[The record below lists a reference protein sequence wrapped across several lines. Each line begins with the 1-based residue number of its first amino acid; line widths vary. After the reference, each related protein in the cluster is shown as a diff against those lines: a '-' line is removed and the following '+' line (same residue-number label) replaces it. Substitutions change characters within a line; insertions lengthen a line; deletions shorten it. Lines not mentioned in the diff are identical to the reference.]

1 MKQLTLCRA
10 AAAALGL
17 LLLAGCGA
25 ASSGPAS
32 SAGGASAAATVPAD
46 SGAACPFTDDL
57 GREVTLEAAP
67 RRVAALTGSYA
78 DIWCTAGGRDT
89 LVASASDAWTD
100 FDLGLGEEVA
110 NIGGAM
116 GVSVEELLAAAP
128 DLVLASTNIP
138 SNQEMLPAL
147 EAAGVDVAFFSVDTF
162 EDYLRMLEI
171 CTGLTGSPEAY
182 QTYGEAVAEEIEAAR
197 ARAPGPGAPRGRA
210 RPPAPPPPPAALE
223 EQGPEKVLYI
233 RAAASVVKPKG
244 SSGTVLGEMLA
255 DLGCINIADQD
266 QSLLEDLSM
275 EAILAADPDKIL
287 IVLQGADPEPAKAQL
302 EGEVLSNPAWQQLT
316 AVREGRVY
324 YMDKDLYHLKPNAR
338 WGEAYDHLVEILYGV

>member
-10 AAAALGL
+10 AAAALCL

-32 SAGGASAAATVPAD
+32 SAGGASAAATAPAD
-46 SGAACPFTDDL
+46 SGAACTFTDDL
-57 GREVTLEAAP
+57 GREVTLEDAP

-171 CTGLTGSPEAY
+171 CTDLTGNPEAY

-197 ARAPGPGAPRGRA
+197 ARAA
-210 RPPAPPPPPAALE
+210 AALE

>member
-10 AAAALGL
+10 AAAALCL

-32 SAGGASAAATVPAD
+32 SAGGASAAATAPAD
-46 SGAACPFTDDL
+46 SGAACTFTDDL

-100 FDLGLGEEVA
+100 FDLSLGEEVA

-197 ARAPGPGAPRGRA
+197 ARAA
-210 RPPAPPPPPAALE
+210 AALE

>member
-10 AAAALGL
+10 AAVALCL

-32 SAGGASAAATVPAD
+32 SAGGASAAATAPAD
-46 SGAACPFTDDL
+46 SGAACTFTDDL

-78 DIWCTAGGRDT
+78 DIWCTAGGRNT

-197 ARAPGPGAPRGRA
+197 ARAA
-210 RPPAPPPPPAALE
+210 AALE

>member
-10 AAAALGL
+10 AAAALCL

-32 SAGGASAAATVPAD
+32 SAGGASAAATAPAD
-46 SGAACPFTDDL
+46 SGAACTFTDDL

-171 CTGLTGSPEAY
+171 CTGLTGNPEAY

-197 ARAPGPGAPRGRA
+197 ARAA
-210 RPPAPPPPPAALE
+210 AALE
-223 EQGPEKVLYI
+223 EQGSEKVLYI

>member
-10 AAAALGL
+10 AAAALCL

-46 SGAACPFTDDL
+46 SGAACTFTDDL

-197 ARAPGPGAPRGRA
+197 ARAA
-210 RPPAPPPPPAALE
+210 AALE

-244 SSGTVLGEMLA
+244 SNGTVLGEMLA

>member
-10 AAAALGL
+10 AAAALCL

-32 SAGGASAAATVPAD
+32 SAGGASAAATAPAD
-46 SGAACPFTDDL
+46 SGAACTFTDDL

-171 CTGLTGSPEAY
+171 CTGLTGNPEAY

-197 ARAPGPGAPRGRA
+197 ARAA
-210 RPPAPPPPPAALE
+210 AALE

>member
-10 AAAALGL
+10 AAAALCL

-32 SAGGASAAATVPAD
+32 SAGGASAAATAPAD
-46 SGAACPFTDDL
+46 SGAACTFTDDL

-147 EAAGVDVAFFSVDTF
+147 GAAGVDVAFFSVDTF

-197 ARAPGPGAPRGRA
+197 ARAA
-210 RPPAPPPPPAALE
+210 AALE

>member
-1 MKQLTLCRA
+1 MRA
-10 AAAALGL
+10 ATRR
-17 LLLAGCGA
+17 GA
-25 ASSGPAS
+25 
-32 SAGGASAAATVPAD
+32 
-46 SGAACPFTDDL
+46 
-57 GREVTLEAAP
+57 
-67 RRVAALTGSYA
+67 
-78 DIWCTAGGRDT
+78 
-89 LVASASDAWTD
+89 ASDAWTD

-171 CTGLTGSPEAY
+171 CTGLTGNPEAY

-197 ARAPGPGAPRGRA
+197 ARAA
-210 RPPAPPPPPAALE
+210 AALE

-233 RAAASVVKPKG
+233 RAAASVIKPKG
-244 SSGTVLGEMLA
+244 SSGTVLGKMLA

>member
-10 AAAALGL
+10 AAAALCL

-32 SAGGASAAATVPAD
+32 SAGGASAAATAPAD
-46 SGAACPFTDDL
+46 SGAACTFTDDL

-197 ARAPGPGAPRGRA
+197 ARAA
-210 RPPAPPPPPAALE
+210 AALE

-316 AVREGRVY
+316 AVREDRVY

>member
-10 AAAALGL
+10 AAAALCL

-32 SAGGASAAATVPAD
+32 SAGGASAAATAPAD
-46 SGAACPFTDDL
+46 SGAACTFTDDL

-197 ARAPGPGAPRGRA
+197 ARAA
-210 RPPAPPPPPAALE
+210 AALE

-233 RAAASVVKPKG
+233 RAAAPVVKPKG

>member
-10 AAAALGL
+10 AAAALCL

-32 SAGGASAAATVPAD
+32 SAGGASAAATAPAD
-46 SGAACPFTDDL
+46 SGAACTFTDDL

-67 RRVAALTGSYA
+67 WRVAALTGSYA

-197 ARAPGPGAPRGRA
+197 ARAA
-210 RPPAPPPPPAALE
+210 AALE

>member
-10 AAAALGL
+10 AAAALCL

-32 SAGGASAAATVPAD
+32 SAGGASAAATAPAD
-46 SGAACPFTDDL
+46 SGAACTFTDDL

-171 CTGLTGSPEAY
+171 CTGLTGNPEAY

-197 ARAPGPGAPRGRA
+197 ARAAAPRDAQGAGAAPRA
-210 RPPAPPPPPAALE
+210 GPPPPPPPPPWRSRGL
-223 EQGPEKVLYI
+223 K
-233 RAAASVVKPKG
+233 K
-244 SSGTVLGEMLA
+244 SS
-255 DLGCINIADQD
+255 I
-266 QSLLEDLSM
+266 S
-275 EAILAADPDKIL
+275 
-287 IVLQGADPEPAKAQL
+287 
-302 EGEVLSNPAWQQLT
+302 
-316 AVREGRVY
+316 GRR
-324 YMDKDLYHLKPNAR
+324 PR
-338 WGEAYDHLVEILYGV
+338 

>member
-1 MKQLTLCRA
+1 ATVLSGGGAARRCKKPLERNRPMKQLTLCRA
-10 AAAALGL
+10 AAAALCL

-32 SAGGASAAATVPAD
+32 SAGGASAAATAPAD
-46 SGAACPFTDDL
+46 SGASCTFTDDL

-162 EDYLRMLEI
+162 EDYLR
-171 CTGLTGSPEAY
+171 
-182 QTYGEAVAEEIEAAR
+182 
-197 ARAPGPGAPRGRA
+197 
-210 RPPAPPPPPAALE
+210 
-223 EQGPEKVLYI
+223 
-233 RAAASVVKPKG
+233 
-244 SSGTVLGEMLA
+244 
-255 DLGCINIADQD
+255 
-266 QSLLEDLSM
+266 
-275 EAILAADPDKIL
+275 
-287 IVLQGADPEPAKAQL
+287 
-302 EGEVLSNPAWQQLT
+302 
-316 AVREGRVY
+316 
-324 YMDKDLYHLKPNAR
+324 
-338 WGEAYDHLVEILYGV
+338 

>member
-10 AAAALGL
+10 AAAALCL

-32 SAGGASAAATVPAD
+32 SAGGASAAATAPAD
-46 SGAACPFTDDL
+46 SGAACTFTDDL

-147 EAAGVDVAFFSVDTF
+147 DAAGVDVAFFSVDTF

-197 ARAPGPGAPRGRA
+197 ARAA
-210 RPPAPPPPPAALE
+210 AALE

-244 SSGTVLGEMLA
+244 SNGTVLGEMLA

>member
-10 AAAALGL
+10 AAAALCL
-17 LLLAGCGA
+17 LLLTGCGA

-32 SAGGASAAATVPAD
+32 SAGGASAAATAPAD
-46 SGAACPFTDDL
+46 SGAACTFTDGL

-197 ARAPGPGAPRGRA
+197 ARAA
-210 RPPAPPPPPAALE
+210 AALE
-223 EQGPEKVLYI
+223 EQGTEKVLYI

>member
-10 AAAALGL
+10 AAAALCL

-32 SAGGASAAATVPAD
+32 SAGGASAAATAPAD
-46 SGAACPFTDDL
+46 SGAACTFTDDL

-147 EAAGVDVAFFSVDTF
+147 DAAGVDVAFFSVDTF

-197 ARAPGPGAPRGRA
+197 ARAA
-210 RPPAPPPPPAALE
+210 AALE

>member
-10 AAAALGL
+10 AAAALCL

-32 SAGGASAAATVPAD
+32 SAGGASAAATAPAD
-46 SGAACPFTDDL
+46 SGAACTFTDDL

-162 EDYLRMLEI
+162 EDYLRMLEV

-197 ARAPGPGAPRGRA
+197 ARAA
-210 RPPAPPPPPAALE
+210 AALE

-233 RAAASVVKPKG
+233 RAAASVIKPKG

-324 YMDKDLYHLKPNAR
+324 YMDKNLYHLKPNAR

>member
-10 AAAALGL
+10 AAAALCL

-32 SAGGASAAATVPAD
+32 SAGGASAAATAPAD
-46 SGAACPFTDDL
+46 SGAACTFTDDL

-162 EDYLRMLEI
+162 EDYLRMLEV

-197 ARAPGPGAPRGRA
+197 ARAA
-210 RPPAPPPPPAALE
+210 AALE

-233 RAAASVVKPKG
+233 RAAASVIKPKG

>member
-10 AAAALGL
+10 AAAALCL

-32 SAGGASAAATVPAD
+32 SAGGASAAATAPAD
-46 SGAACPFTDDL
+46 SGAACTFTDDL

-78 DIWCTAGGRDT
+78 DIWCTAGGKDT

-162 EDYLRMLEI
+162 EDYLRMLEV

-197 ARAPGPGAPRGRA
+197 ARAA
-210 RPPAPPPPPAALE
+210 AALE

>member
-10 AAAALGL
+10 AAAALCL

-32 SAGGASAAATVPAD
+32 SAGGASAAATAPAD
-46 SGAACPFTDDL
+46 SGAACTFTDDL

-147 EAAGVDVAFFSVDTF
+147 EAAGVDMAFFSVNTF

-197 ARAPGPGAPRGRA
+197 ARAA
-210 RPPAPPPPPAALE
+210 AALE

-255 DLGCINIADQD
+255 DLSCINIADQD

>member
-10 AAAALGL
+10 AAAALCL

-32 SAGGASAAATVPAD
+32 SAGGASAAATAPAD
-46 SGAACPFTDDL
+46 SGAACTFTDDL

-147 EAAGVDVAFFSVDTF
+147 EAAGVDMAFFSVDTF
-162 EDYLRMLEI
+162 EDYLRMLEV

-197 ARAPGPGAPRGRA
+197 ARAA
-210 RPPAPPPPPAALE
+210 AALE

>member
-10 AAAALGL
+10 AAAALCL

-32 SAGGASAAATVPAD
+32 SAGGASAAATAPAD
-46 SGAACPFTDDL
+46 SGAACTFTDDL

-67 RRVAALTGSYA
+67 PRVAALTGSYA

-197 ARAPGPGAPRGRA
+197 ARAA
-210 RPPAPPPPPAALE
+210 AALE

-302 EGEVLSNPAWQQLT
+302 EGEVFSNPAWQQLT

>member
-10 AAAALGL
+10 AAAALCL

-32 SAGGASAAATVPAD
+32 SAGGASAAATAPAD
-46 SGAACPFTDDL
+46 SGAACTFTDDL

-197 ARAPGPGAPRGRA
+197 ARAA
-210 RPPAPPPPPAALE
+210 AALE

-287 IVLQGADPEPAKAQL
+287 IVLQGADPKPAKEQL

>member
-10 AAAALGL
+10 AAAALCL

-32 SAGGASAAATVPAD
+32 SAGGASAAATAPAD
-46 SGAACPFTDDL
+46 SGAACTFTDDL

-162 EDYLRMLEI
+162 EDYLRMLEV

-197 ARAPGPGAPRGRA
+197 ARAA
-210 RPPAPPPPPAALE
+210 AALE

-287 IVLQGADPEPAKAQL
+287 IVLQGADPDPAKAQL

>member
-10 AAAALGL
+10 AAAALCL

-25 ASSGPAS
+25 ASSGPSS
-32 SAGGASAAATVPAD
+32 SAGGASAAATAPAD
-46 SGAACPFTDDL
+46 SGAACTFTDDL

-197 ARAPGPGAPRGRA
+197 ARAA
-210 RPPAPPPPPAALE
+210 AALE

-266 QSLLEDLSM
+266 QSLLEDLGM

>member
-10 AAAALGL
+10 AAAALCL

-32 SAGGASAAATVPAD
+32 YAGGASAAATAPAD
-46 SGAACPFTDDL
+46 SGAACTFTDDL

-197 ARAPGPGAPRGRA
+197 ARAA
-210 RPPAPPPPPAALE
+210 AALE

>member
-10 AAAALGL
+10 AAAALCL

-25 ASSGPAS
+25 ASSGPAF
-32 SAGGASAAATVPAD
+32 SAGGASAAATAPAD
-46 SGAACPFTDDL
+46 SGAACTFTDDL

-171 CTGLTGSPEAY
+171 CTDLTGNPEAY

-197 ARAPGPGAPRGRA
+197 AA
-210 RPPAPPPPPAALE
+210 AALE

-244 SSGTVLGEMLA
+244 SNGTVLGEMLA

>member
-1 MKQLTLCRA
+1 MKQLTLCWA
-10 AAAALGL
+10 AAAALCL

-32 SAGGASAAATVPAD
+32 SAGGASAAATAPAD
-46 SGAACPFTDDL
+46 SGAACTFTDDL

-147 EAAGVDVAFFSVDTF
+147 EMAGVDVAFFSVNTF

-197 ARAPGPGAPRGRA
+197 ARAA
-210 RPPAPPPPPAALE
+210 AALE

>member
-10 AAAALGL
+10 AAAALCL

-32 SAGGASAAATVPAD
+32 SAGGASAAATAPAD
-46 SGAACPFTDDL
+46 SGAACTFTDDL

-197 ARAPGPGAPRGRA
+197 ARAA
-210 RPPAPPPPPAALE
+210 AALE
-223 EQGPEKVLYI
+223 EQGSEKVLYI
-233 RAAASVVKPKG
+233 RAAASVIKPKG

>member
-10 AAAALGL
+10 AAAALCL

-32 SAGGASAAATVPAD
+32 SAGGASAAATAPAD
-46 SGAACPFTDDL
+46 SGAACTFTDDL

-171 CTGLTGSPEAY
+171 CTGLTGNPEIY

-197 ARAPGPGAPRGRA
+197 ARAA
-210 RPPAPPPPPAALE
+210 AALE

-244 SSGTVLGEMLA
+244 NSGTVLGEMLA